1 MAPPADRRLHVVAGW
16 DVSVEPPGG
25 DEGAATFTT
34 VLPPLTG
41 PDLWLHLGGIA
52 TVADMYLDGA
62 LLLSSTSMYATHD
75 VDVTGRLDRGATL
88 EIRCHPLAPLLATPR
103 KPRARWRTRLA
114 DGGLRFHRTMLMG
127 RMPGTAPGP
136 PVVGPWRPVEVR
148 RGAPLHL
155 TVRATLDGTTGVVTA
170 DTDLPLTLTGPD
182 GRVHSGPSPLAVPD
196 VAPWWPH
203 THGTPA
209 LYDLAIG
216 DRDTRRVGFRT
227 VTSPGD
233 VETDGLHLHVNGVPV
248 FARGAVWTPTADV
261 RGTVRRARD
270 AGFNLL
276 RIPGTAAYESD
287 EFFDACDSYGVMVW
301 QDLAFANFD
310 YPFADEQFRAT
321 VEAEVR
327 DVLRD
332 VAARPSLAVVCGG
345 SEVEQQVAMLGLDPA
360 LARDHPLPEFVAAAE
375 TGVPYVP
382 SAPCGG
388 DPPFRPDTGV
398 AHYFGVGGYRRP
410 LSDVRASHVR
420 FAAECLAIANVP
432 DSGDLGG
439 VPRDEGAGWDFAD
452 VRDHY
457 LRDLYGVDPEALRA
471 SDFEHYLDLSRAV
484 SGDVMAEVFGEWRR
498 NDSGCGGGL
507 VLWLRDL
514 AKGSGW
520 GLLDVDGVPKVA
532 YHHLRRLLA
541 PVAVWTT
548 DEGLSGIDVHVA
560 NDRPEPL
567 RATLRVALY
576 RDREVRVEVAT
587 EDVDVPP
594 HTTIRRGAEQ
604 VLGHFADVSYAY
616 RFGPPGHDLVV
627 ASLERDGAL
636 LSQAV
641 RHPLGRTADR
651 EPNDR
656 LGLNASAHPAEGG
669 MLVRVT
675 GTRFADGV
683 RVRVPGW
690 EADDDAFPIEPGVAR
705 DVLLRGEGEWPGGSV
720 RALNLLGEVAIS

>member
-1 MAPPADRRLHVVAGW
+1 
-16 DVSVEPPGG
+16 
-25 DEGAATFTT
+25 
-34 VLPPLTG
+34 
-41 PDLWLHLGGIA
+41 
-52 TVADMYLDGA
+52 
-62 LLLSSTSMYATHD
+62 
-75 VDVTGRLDRGATL
+75 
-88 EIRCHPLAPLLATPR
+88 
-103 KPRARWRTRLA
+103 
-114 DGGLRFHRTMLMG
+114 
-127 RMPGTAPGP
+127 
-136 PVVGPWRPVEVR
+136 
-148 RGAPLHL
+148 
-155 TVRATLDGTTGVVTA
+155 
-170 DTDLPLTLTGPD
+170 
-182 GRVHSGPSPLAVPD
+182 
-196 VAPWWPH
+196 
-203 THGTPA
+203 
-209 LYDLAIG
+209 
-216 DRDTRRVGFRT
+216 
-227 VTSPGD
+227 
-233 VETDGLHLHVNGVPV
+233 
-248 FARGAVWTPTADV
+248 
-261 RGTVRRARD
+261 
-270 AGFNLL
+270 
-276 RIPGTAAYESD
+276 
-287 EFFDACDSYGVMVW
+287 
-301 QDLAFANFD
+301 
-310 YPFADEQFRAT
+310 
-321 VEAEVR
+321 
-327 DVLRD
+327 
-332 VAARPSLAVVCGG
+332 
-345 SEVEQQVAMLGLDPA
+345 MLGLDPA
-360 LARDHPLPEFVAAAE
+360 LARDHPLPDLVAAAE

-484 SGDVMAEVFGEWRR
+484 SGDVMSEVFGDWRR
-498 NDSGCGGGL
+498 GDSGCGGGL

-514 AKGSGW
+514 ARGSGW

-576 RDREVRVEVAT
+576 RDREVRVDVAT
-587 EDVDVPP
+587 EDLDVPP

-627 ASLERDGAL
+627 ASLERDGAAI
-636 LSQAV
+636 SQAV
-641 RHPLGRTADR
+641 RHLLGRSAER

-656 LGLNASAHPAEGG
+656 LGLNASAHPVERG

-675 GTRFADGV
+675 CTRFVDGV
-683 RVRVPGW
+683 RLRVPGW
-690 EADDDAFPIEPGVAR
+690 EADDDAFPVEPGGAR
-705 DVLLRGEGEWPGGSV
+705 DVLLRGEGEWPGGTV